1 GVRLL
6 LRLPDPE
13 PSPVE
18 LANTGFPQGG
28 ASDSPRL
35 GRRGRGAH
43 LPHRLSARGRA
54 SAQIGLPAETTNHQP
69 GSFLTRNQD
78 TSAESRFPETLRLF
92 LLPVFSFTFPG
103 MAQTS
108 SCDVCER
115 RAMTRRASCG
125 ITAHMPNG
133 GMYAPPVRQSAA
145 RNLALKS

>member
-1 GVRLL
+1 RFRKNQACRSYPPGVRLL

-78 TSAESRFPETLRLF
+78 TSADLTFPRLF
-92 LLPVFSFTFPG
+92 LG
-103 MAQTS
+103 GA
-108 SCDVCER
+108 DV
-115 RAMTRRASCG
+115 
-125 ITAHMPNG
+125 
-133 GMYAPPVRQSAA
+133 V
-145 RNLALKS
+145 L